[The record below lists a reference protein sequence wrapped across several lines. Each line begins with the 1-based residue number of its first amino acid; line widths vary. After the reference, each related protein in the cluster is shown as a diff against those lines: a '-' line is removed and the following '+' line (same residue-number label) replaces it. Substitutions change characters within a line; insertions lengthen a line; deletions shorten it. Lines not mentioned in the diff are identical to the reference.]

1 VRLRVRLAVR
11 DPALRRRLAAAL
23 TADPGLTVVGE
34 AEQADLVVSDGDLT
48 EPVATRSVDLEGAP
62 HTAREL
68 DVLRLMAQGLANK
81 EIAAELGISRNT
93 VKDHV
98 ASVLDK
104 LGAHTRTEA
113 VARGIRQGMIPL

>member
-62 HTAREL
+62 LTAREL

>member
-1 VRLRVRLAVR
+1 MRVRIHLAVR
-11 DPALRRRLAAAL
+11 DPATRRRLAAAL
-23 TADPGLTVVGE
+23 TADPGLTIVGD
-34 AEQADLVVSDGDLT
+34 AEQADLVVSDG
-48 EPVATRSVDLEGAP
+48 EESGPVAMPAAEVEGVP
-62 HTAREL
+62 LTGREL

-93 VKDHV
+93 AKDHV

-113 VARGIRQGMIPL
+113 VARGIRQGMVPL